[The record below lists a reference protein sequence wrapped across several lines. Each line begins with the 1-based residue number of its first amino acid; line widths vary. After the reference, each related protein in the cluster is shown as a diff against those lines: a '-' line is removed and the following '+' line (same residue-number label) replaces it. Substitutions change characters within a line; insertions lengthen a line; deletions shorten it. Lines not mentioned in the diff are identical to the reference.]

1 MDRGSFLLSRLANFY
16 PSLFTKL
23 VFLDIGYSAPGHGLT
38 RTTVSYINHSVQS
51 ALGYSVF
58 GYFLFFEEEN
68 VAKLLDENV
77 RTRLIYLEKKSNQE
91 NQVESALSLFFSTD
105 AEVGKKYM
113 GATGG
118 FREWLTEG
126 KVAPSPPFVS
136 SEVRSPLDISISCL
150 HSTFI

>member
-23 VFLDIGYSAPGHGLT
+23 VFLDVGYSAPGHGLT
-38 RTTVSYINHSVQS
+38 RTTVSYVNHAVQS

-58 GYFLFFEEEN
+58 GYFLFFEEEDA
-68 VAKLLDENV
+68 AKLLDENV
-77 RTRLIYLEKKSNQE
+77 RTRLIYLETDSNQE
-91 NQVESALSLFFSTD
+91 KQVESALSLFFSTD
-105 AEVGKKYM
+105 AELGKKYM

-126 KVAPSPPFVS
+126 KVAPSPTFVS
-136 SEVRSPLDISISCL
+136 SEVRLPLDNPSCCFQ
-150 HSTFI
+150 STFV